1 MPESII
7 IPAAKADIY
16 RALMAADEDVK
27 AVVRTSALLHNHGA
41 VCNDC
46 DHELEAQIAC
56 AKAVRRAMAAL
67 LGNLG
72 HRHRLDDGD
81 YVMGRCLRCGEPI
94 YPEGQEPRPVK
105 LTCEIREDA
114 GSAPVLIVMS
124 PEGNRV
130 ELPLT
135 MDDATWVAALK
146 GA

>member
-1 MPESII
+1 VPESII

-27 AVVRTSALLHNHGA
+27 AVGRTSALLHGYGA
-41 VCNDC
+41 VCGDC

-81 YVMGRCLRCGEPI
+81 YVRGSCLRCGTHI
-94 YPEGQEPRPVK
+94 CLEGQEPRPGK
-105 LTCEIREDA
+105 LTCEIREEA
-114 GSAPVLIVMS
+114 GSAPVLIVVS

-135 MDDATWVAALK
+135 MDDVTWVKVLK